1 MVVGEEMHSTWVGV
15 EVEELGS
22 TNKSDHYFTSV
33 LAVKMKNTETILGDP
48 L

>member
-33 LAVKMKNTETILGDP
+33 WQFSKNGSENEKL
-48 L
+48 